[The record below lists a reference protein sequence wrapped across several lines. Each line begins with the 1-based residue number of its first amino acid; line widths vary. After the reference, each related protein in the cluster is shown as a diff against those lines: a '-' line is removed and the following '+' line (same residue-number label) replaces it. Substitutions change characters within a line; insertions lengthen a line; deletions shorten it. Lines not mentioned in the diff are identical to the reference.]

1 MKKRIEAIINTCI
14 LAGLLI
20 ISNALIDKW
29 TGYVDLTDDKRFT
42 LSESTRDLIAS
53 VDETIYIKVLLGG
66 ELPSGFQRLEESTID
81 VLRQFRS
88 INSNIEFLF
97 ENPTEGSVKEVND
110 RVEYLRKQGI
120 LPTNLMVMDQ
130 GQRSEKLIYPYALFS
145 YGTRQTAANL
155 LEEQNIKLGEEEVL
169 NRSIN
174 LLEYKLANA
183 IQKLVQKDRK
193 TILFLEGHNELLP
206 QQTARLERELALN
219 YEIARVSLDSA
230 YQIKQDV
237 DLLIVSKPK
246 SAFSEKDLFKIDQ
259 YVMNGGKIIWMV
271 EKYDVALD
279 SIAKYGEYVP
289 RELQHGL
296 ENLFFDYGIRFKS
309 NLVLDAEASKIP
321 QVIGYSGDK
330 PQTSLFKWYYHP
342 IIKGNENHPISKN
355 IGLVNVTFPTTID
368 TLKTASNIKRTIL
381 ASSSDYSR
389 FQVYPMRIGFD
400 ILKLDEDLSKFNKGP
415 QSIAVLA
422 EGQFKSH
429 FSNRVSQTML
439 DGLRSIDMEF
449 KESSIPT
456 KQIFIS
462 DADFVKNLY
471 DPNNN
476 QISEI
481 GYNKWENYAYPG
493 NKQLIKNSIEFLLDD
508 YGLLES
514 RSKDVK
520 LRLLDQSKI
529 QEERTKWQLLNVAL
543 PIIILVIF
551 GFVFQFFR
559 RRKYE

>member
-1 MKKRIEAIINTCI
+1 MKKRIEAIVTTCI
-14 LAGLLI
+14 VAGLLI

-29 TGYVDLTDDKRFT
+29 TGYVDLTDDQRFT
-42 LSESTRDLIAS
+42 LSESTRDLIAN

-66 ELPSGFQRLEESTID
+66 ELPSGFQRLEEATID
-81 VLRQFRS
+81 MLRQFRS
-88 INSNIEFLF
+88 INSNIEFVF

-120 LPTNLMVMDQ
+120 LPTNLRVMDQ
-130 GQRSEKLIYPYALFS
+130 GERSEKLIYPYALFS

-155 LEEQNIKLGEEEVL
+155 LEEQNLKLGEEEVL

-183 IQKLVQKDRK
+183 VQKLVQRARK
-193 TILFLEGHNELLP
+193 NIVFLEGHTEFLP
-206 QQTARLERELALN
+206 MQTARLEQELALN
-219 YEIARVSLDSA
+219 YEVARISLDSA
-230 YQIKQDV
+230 YQITQEV
-237 DLLIVSKPK
+237 DLMIVPRPK
-246 SAFSEKDLFKIDQ
+246 TAFSEKDLFKIDQ
-259 YVMNGGKIIWMV
+259 YVMNGGKIIWLV

-289 RELQHGL
+289 REHAHGL
-296 ENLFFDYGIRFKS
+296 ENLFFDYGIRYKS

-342 IIKGNENHPISKN
+342 VVKGNESHPISKN
-355 IGLVNVTFPTTID
+355 IGLVNLTFPTTID
-368 TLKTASNIKRTIL
+368 TLKTSNKMKRTIL
-381 ASSSDYSR
+381 ASTSNYSR

-400 ILKLDEDLSKFNKGP
+400 ILKLTEDLSKFNKGP

-422 EGQFKSH
+422 EGTFNSH
-429 FSNRVSQTML
+429 FKNRVSQSML
-439 DGLRSIDMEF
+439 DGLASINMEF
-449 KESSIPT
+449 KESSVET

-462 DADFVKNLY
+462 DADFIKNLY
-471 DPNNN
+471 DPENNR
-476 QISEI
+476 ISDI
-481 GYNKWENYAYPG
+481 GYNKWEDYAYPG

-529 QEERTKWQLLNVAL
+529 QEERTKWQFLNVAL
-543 PIIILVIF
+543 PILLLVLF
-551 GFVFQFFR
+551 GFVYNFLR